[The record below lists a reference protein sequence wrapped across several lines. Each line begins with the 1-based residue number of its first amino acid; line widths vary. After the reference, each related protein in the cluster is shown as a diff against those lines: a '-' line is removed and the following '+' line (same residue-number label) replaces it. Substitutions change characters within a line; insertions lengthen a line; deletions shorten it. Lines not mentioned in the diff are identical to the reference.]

1 MQTNQNKSLFS
12 VKNASLMMWML
23 VIACFIVVALIVS
36 QIVAM
41 VNKTQSPIQEMM
53 AKQQNN
59 LVIIADQLEIQKE
72 KRSQRNELQAS
83 IDLLNVE
90 INESKDIVVQS
101 MTANTEIKD
110 QMIVLANPLPITNS
124 SNDNK

>member
-12 VKNASLMMWML
+12 VKNASRIFWML
-23 VIACFIVVALIVS
+23 VVACVVVVALIIS

-59 LVIIADQLEIQKE
+59 LVIIADQLEIQQE
-72 KRSQRNELQAS
+72 KRSKRNELQAN

-90 INESKDIVVQS
+90 INASKDIVVQS

-110 QMIVLANPLPITNS
+110 QMIVIANPLPITNS
-124 SNDNK
+124 LNDNK

>member
-1 MQTNQNKSLFS
+1 MR
-12 VKNASLMMWML
+12 ML
-23 VIACFIVVALIVS
+23 VVACVVVVALIVS

>member
-1 MQTNQNKSLFS
+1 
-12 VKNASLMMWML
+12 MWML

>member
-12 VKNASLMMWML
+12 VKNASRMMRML
-23 VIACFIVVALIVS
+23 VVACVVVVALIVS